1 MFRLNQ
7 ATAFCYRIFD
17 IGEGLDLERSRAL
30 VAANASRLRLSREG
44 SEYIQLS
51 NPPLAFEVGTRTLQ
65 LKDGAHEAEVGVR
78 LFDHGA
84 LSVILRLAIPPG
96 TTLGALVPFSDDLS
110 DSPAIEAL
118 ATEVMASTR
127 AAIQSAIHDPHLWEK
142 NEGYTVFRVREVD
155 GNPTAKQL
163 LADPDLPRLVLGES
177 REKNLSDTEAKDVLS
192 HAYSYTDA
200 DLAVIDWNCAF
211 LYEPPHFG
219 ANDVA
224 DLLEIA
230 NAQLLEF
237 RYYDDVL
244 DKELTRIYEQIEK
257 NKGAGTLLRSPY
269 KQLLRELMMT
279 LIELSEFIER
289 IENSLRIVADV
300 YLARVYEGAVQQLR
314 IPQWQLQVQRK
325 QKLLSQT
332 YQLLKGEVDTNRA
345 LTLEVMVVVLIVL
358 EILVAMS
365 PFLPH

>member
-1 MFRLNQ
+1 MFELKA

-17 IGEGLDLERSRAL
+17 VGEGLDLERARAM
-30 VAANASRLRLSREG
+30 VAANASRVQLTREG

-51 NPPLAFEVGTRTLQ
+51 NPPLSFEVGKRTLN
-65 LKDGAHEAEVGVR
+65 LKDGPHEVEVAVR

-84 LSVILRLAIPPG
+84 VSVLLRLTIPAG
-96 TTLGALVPFSDDLS
+96 TSLEALVPLSDDLS

-118 ATEVMASTR
+118 AQEVMGVTR
-127 AAIQSAIHDPHLWEK
+127 TSIAAAIQDPHLWEK
-142 NEGYTVFRVREVD
+142 NEGYTVFRVREIE
-155 GNPTAKQL
+155 GNPTAKQVL
-163 LADPDLPRLVLGES
+163 EAPELPRLLLGEA
-177 REKNLSDTEAKDVLS
+177 REKHLSKAETRDVLS
-192 HAYSYTDA
+192 QAFSYTES

-211 LYEPPHFG
+211 LYEPVHFG

-244 DKELTRIYEQIEK
+244 DKELNRVYEAIEQK
-257 NKGAGTLLRSPY
+257 KGSVPLLRSPY
-269 KQLLRELMMT
+269 KKLLREVMLT
-279 LIELSEFIER
+279 LIEMSELIER

-300 YLARVYEGAVQQLR
+300 YLARVYEAAVTQLR
-314 IPQWQLQVQRK
+314 IPQWQVQVQRK

-332 YQLLKGEVDTNRA
+332 YELLKGEVDTGRA

-358 EILVAMS
+358 EIVVALTG
-365 PFLPH
+365 FFPH

>member
-1 MFRLNQ
+1 MIRLNQ

-17 IGEGLDLERSRAL
+17 IAEGVDLERARAL
-30 VAANASRLRLSREG
+30 VTTDASRLHLAREG

-51 NPPLAFEVGTRTLQ
+51 NPPLTFEVGMRTLA
-65 LKDGAHEAEVGVR
+65 LKDGPREVEVAVR

-84 LSVILRLAIPPG
+84 LSVIFRLTIPRG
-96 TTLGALVPFSDDLS
+96 TTLEALVPLSDDLS

-118 ATEVMASTR
+118 AQEVMTTTR
-127 AAIQSAIHDPHLWEK
+127 TAIAPAIQDGHLWEK
-142 NEGYTVFRVREVD
+142 NEGYTVFRVREIE
-155 GNPTAKQL
+155 GNPTVKQL
-163 LADPDLPRLVLGES
+163 LEAPELPRLLLGES
-177 REKNLSDTEAKDVLS
+177 REHKLSEAEIRDVLS
-192 HAYSYTDA
+192 HAFSYTEN

-211 LYEPPHFG
+211 LFEPVHFG

-244 DKELTRIYEQIEK
+244 DKELTRVYDQIEK
-257 NKGAGTLLRSPY
+257 NKGAGTMLRSPY
-269 KQLLRELMMT
+269 KQLLRELMLT

-300 YLARVYEGAVQQLR
+300 YLARVYEAAVHQLR
-314 IPQWQLQVQRK
+314 IPQWQVQVQRK
-325 QKLLSQT
+325 QRLLSQT
-332 YQLLKGEVDTNRA
+332 YELLKGEVDTNRA

-358 EILVAMS
+358 EILVALS
-365 PFLPH
+365 PFIPH

>member
-7 ATAFCYRIFD
+7 ATAFCYRIYD
-17 IGEGLDLERSRAL
+17 IGEGLDLERARAL
-30 VAANASRLRLSREG
+30 VATNASRLRLTREG

-51 NPPLAFEVGTRTLQ
+51 NPPLSFEVGLRTLV
-65 LKDGAHEAEVGVR
+65 LEDGPHEVEVAVR

-84 LSVILRLAIPPG
+84 LSVILRLTIPAG
-96 TTLGALVPFSDDLS
+96 TPLEALVPLSDDLS
-110 DSPAIEAL
+110 DSKAIEAL
-118 ATEVMASTR
+118 AHEVMASTR
-127 AAIQSAIHDPHLWEK
+127 TAVTSAIFDPHLWEK
-142 NEGYTVFRVREVD
+142 NEGYTVFRVREVE

-163 LADPDLPRLVLGES
+163 LEAPELPRLVLGES
-177 REKNLSDTEAKDVLS
+177 REKHLSEAETRDILS
-192 HAYSYTDA
+192 QTFSYTPS

-244 DKELTRIYEQIEK
+244 DKELTRVYDEIEK

-269 KQLLRELMMT
+269 KQLLRELMLT

-300 YLARVYEGAVQQLR
+300 YLARVYEAAVHQLR
-314 IPQWQLQVQRK
+314 IPQWQVQVQRK

-332 YQLLKGEVDTNRA
+332 YELLKGEVDTNRA

-358 EILVAMS
+358 EILVALS
-365 PFLPH
+365 PFLPR